1 MKRVILLWIFMMFY
15 MYFGISFIVKEMNPL
30 MWLQNTR
37 ASFFIFSVFNLL
49 ISFMINELRLFG
61 KKDKSN

>member
-30 MWLQNTR
+30 MWVQNTR
-37 ASFFIFSVFNLL
+37 ASFFIFSVFNLVL
-49 ISFMINELRLFG
+49 SFMINELRLLG
-61 KKDKSN
+61 KK

>member
-30 MWLQNTR
+30 MWVQDTR
-37 ASFFIFSVFNLL
+37 TAFFIFSVFNLVM
-49 ISFMINELRLFG
+49 SFMINELRLLD
-61 KKDKSN
+61 KK